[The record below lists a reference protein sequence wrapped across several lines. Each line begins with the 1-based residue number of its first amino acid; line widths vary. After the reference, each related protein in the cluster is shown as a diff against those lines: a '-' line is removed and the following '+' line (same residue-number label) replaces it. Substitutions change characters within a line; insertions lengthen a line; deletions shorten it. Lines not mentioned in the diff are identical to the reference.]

1 MVYNGQV
8 KIREGYLLSMKQSK
22 LLIPTLKEVPSDAEA
37 ISHQLMLRGGYI
49 KQITAGM
56 YAYLPLAYRVLRNIE
71 TIIREEMEN
80 IDAAE
85 MLVPAALP
93 AELWQQ
99 TGRYETYGPNLF
111 KFKDRHD
118 RDFILGPTHEE
129 TFTTIV
135 RDAIKTYKK
144 LPITLYQIQT
154 KYRDENRPRF
164 GLLRGREFIMKDAY
178 SFHAEE
184 ESLDKTFRDMD
195 SAYTNVFNRVGLNF
209 RSIIGDAGAMGGNNS
224 KEFMAIA
231 PIGEDTVVYSD
242 ESDYAANLE
251 MAQNKRTMPKSH
263 ETLGELQK
271 VATPGAKT
279 IDEVAEF
286 LGSSADREIKT
297 LLFIAD
303 EKPVVVLMHGNDEV
317 NEVKLKNYLSC
328 DFLRPAEEDEARK
341 YLGAGF
347 GSLGPVGISEEIE
360 ILADL
365 DVENMANASVGANE
379 DGFHYL
385 NANLGRDFSVTHFA
399 DLRTVQEGE
408 ISPDGK
414 GHLKFTRGIEI
425 GHIFKLGTRY
435 SKDLDAV
442 VLDENGR
449 QLPIIMGCYGIGVSR
464 LLSAIVEQHS
474 DENGIVWPR
483 SIAPFDVHVIP
494 VNVKKEEQ
502 VELSEKVTE
511 LLENAGYKV
520 LVDDRRERPGVK
532 FADSDLIGIP
542 ARITVG
548 KKAADGIVEIKLRRT
563 GETLEVKLDE
573 LLNSL
578 QILLKEESL
587 AK

>member
-1 MVYNGQV
+1 
-8 KIREGYLLSMKQSK
+8 MKQSK

-111 KFKDRHD
+111 KFQDRHE

-135 RDAIKTYKK
+135 RDAVKTYKK

-347 GSLGPVGISEEIE
+347 GSLGPVGVSEEIE

-385 NANLGRDFSVTHFA
+385 NVNLGRDFSVTHFA

-520 LVDDRRERPGVK
+520 LVDDRKERPGVK

-548 KKAADGIVEIKLRRT
+548 KKAAEGIVEIKLRRT

>member
-1 MVYNGQV
+1 
-8 KIREGYLLSMKQSK
+8 MKQSK

-71 TIIREEMEN
+71 AIIREEMEN

-111 KFKDRHD
+111 KFQDRHE

-135 RDAIKTYKK
+135 RDAVKTYKK

-347 GSLGPVGISEEIE
+347 GSLGPVGVSEEIE

-414 GHLKFTRGIEI
+414 GRLKFTRGIEI

-511 LLENAGYKV
+511 LFENAGYKV
-520 LVDDRRERPGVK
+520 LVDDRKERPGVK

-548 KKAADGIVEIKLRRT
+548 KKAAEGIVEIKLRRT

>member
-1 MVYNGQV
+1 
-8 KIREGYLLSMKQSK
+8 MKQSK

-111 KFKDRHD
+111 KFQDRHE

-135 RDAIKTYKK
+135 RDAVKTYKK

-347 GSLGPVGISEEIE
+347 GSLGPVGVSEEIE

-502 VELSEKVTE
+502 VELSERVTE

-520 LVDDRRERPGVK
+520 LVDDRKERPGVK

-548 KKAADGIVEIKLRRT
+548 KKAAEGIVEIKLRRT

>member
-1 MVYNGQV
+1 
-8 KIREGYLLSMKQSK
+8 MKQSK

-71 TIIREEMEN
+71 AIIREEMEN

-111 KFKDRHD
+111 KFQDRHE

-135 RDAIKTYKK
+135 RDAVKTYKK

-279 IDEVAEF
+279 IDEVAEL

-347 GSLGPVGISEEIE
+347 GSLGPVGVSEEIE

-414 GHLKFTRGIEI
+414 GRLKFTRGIEI

-520 LVDDRRERPGVK
+520 LVDDRKERPGVK

-548 KKAADGIVEIKLRRT
+548 KKAAEGIVEIKLRRT

>member
-1 MVYNGQV
+1 
-8 KIREGYLLSMKQSK
+8 MKQSK

>member
-1 MVYNGQV
+1 
-8 KIREGYLLSMKQSK
+8 MKQSK

-111 KFKDRHD
+111 KFQDRHE

-135 RDAIKTYKK
+135 RDAVKTYKK

-347 GSLGPVGISEEIE
+347 GSLGPVGVSEEIE

-408 ISPDGK
+408 ISPDGN
-414 GHLKFTRGIEI
+414 GRLKFTRGIEI

-520 LVDDRRERPGVK
+520 LVDDRKERPGVK

-548 KKAADGIVEIKLRRT
+548 KKAAEGIVEIKLRRT

>member
-1 MVYNGQV
+1 
-8 KIREGYLLSMKQSK
+8 MKQSK

-111 KFKDRHD
+111 KFQDRHE

-135 RDAIKTYKK
+135 RDAVKTYKK

-347 GSLGPVGISEEIE
+347 GSLGPVGVSEEIE

-414 GHLKFTRGIEI
+414 GRLKFTRGIEI

-548 KKAADGIVEIKLRRT
+548 KKAAEGIVEIKLRRT

-578 QILLKEESL
+578 QILLKEEIL

>member
-1 MVYNGQV
+1 
-8 KIREGYLLSMKQSK
+8 MKQSK

-111 KFKDRHD
+111 KFQDRHE

-135 RDAIKTYKK
+135 RDAVKTYKK

-347 GSLGPVGISEEIE
+347 GSLGPVGVSEEIE

-408 ISPDGK
+408 ISPNGK

-520 LVDDRRERPGVK
+520 LVDDRKERPGVK

-548 KKAADGIVEIKLRRT
+548 KKAAEGIVEIKLRRT

>member
-1 MVYNGQV
+1 
-8 KIREGYLLSMKQSK
+8 MKQSK

-71 TIIREEMEN
+71 AIIREEMEN

-111 KFKDRHD
+111 KFQDRHE

-135 RDAIKTYKK
+135 RDAVKTYKK

-286 LGSSADREIKT
+286 LGSSANREIKT

-347 GSLGPVGISEEIE
+347 GSLGPVGVSEEIE

-408 ISPDGK
+408 ISPGGK
-414 GHLKFTRGIEI
+414 GRLKFTRGIEI

-520 LVDDRRERPGVK
+520 LVDDRKERPGVK

-548 KKAADGIVEIKLRRT
+548 KKAAEGIVEIKLRRT

>member
-1 MVYNGQV
+1 
-8 KIREGYLLSMKQSK
+8 MKQSK

-71 TIIREEMEN
+71 AIIREEMEN

-111 KFKDRHD
+111 KFQDRHE

-135 RDAIKTYKK
+135 RDAVKTYKK

-347 GSLGPVGISEEIE
+347 GSLGPVGVSEEIE

-414 GHLKFTRGIEI
+414 GRLKFTRGIEI

-520 LVDDRRERPGVK
+520 LVDDRKERPGVK

-548 KKAADGIVEIKLRRT
+548 KKAAEGIVEIKLRRT

>member
-1 MVYNGQV
+1 
-8 KIREGYLLSMKQSK
+8 MKQSK

-111 KFKDRHD
+111 KFQDRHE

-135 RDAIKTYKK
+135 RDAVKTYKK

-347 GSLGPVGISEEIE
+347 GSLGPVGVSEEIE

-408 ISPDGK
+408 ISPDEK
-414 GHLKFTRGIEI
+414 GRLKFTRGIEI

-520 LVDDRRERPGVK
+520 LVDDRKERPGVK

-548 KKAADGIVEIKLRRT
+548 KKAAEGIVEIKLRRT